1 MENKNSIEDNFKQ
14 LEEIL
19 NNMQKEDVT
28 LDNAFE
34 LYKEGLELVKD
45 CNDQIETIEKKIKI
59 IGEDDINE

>member
-19 NNMQKEDVT
+19 SNMQKEDVT

-45 CNDQIETIEKKIKI
+45 CNEQIETIEKKIKI

>member
-19 NNMQKEDVT
+19 SNLHKEDVT

-45 CNDQIETIEKKIKI
+45 CNEQIETIEKKIKI